1 MNVQRRKKRI
11 TKLLAMLL
19 AFFMVLAFALPNQ
32 SGTSFADSNDADEA
46 SLFSLL
52 QDGKINDGEPS
63 GVPGAPGAPV
73 AAQQTT
79 GTYMTVKD
87 QYGNPVDNVYFNID
101 NTYNGIHYFGKAVNG
116 ALYIYN
122 SATRQY
128 EQSSLEAAGF
138 MESRYHQ
145 ITVNTTVGDTT
156 NYNVDPK
163 TVLAQFYI
171 QGGVVKFS
179 QGSADLIHQS
189 KAQPPAPVSDA
200 MTAKDTKGKPAPGI
214 AFLLYKEGEPNIQEN
229 LLSDHNGALAY
240 TANAN
245 VFDART
251 LAAGTYTVKVT
262 PQSSSD
268 TAKATYVMDATKIYA
283 TFTVTDDGAGNKTVA
298 FSPASSQ
305 NLVFPLIADLPK
317 GEAKLTVNKTDE
329 KGDPLSGVTFQLQGP
344 VDSAAAGTR
353 TSGPTGADGKTTFT
367 NLAYGEYLLT
377 ELSAPDGYVVSKQVI
392 HVMLGKDADTPI
404 VGGTDVTKRLSLN
417 AVTWNPPHVEN
428 GVNTIYPNQAESLSV
443 DAVIQVPA
451 TDTPCARRFLY
462 HPAF

>member
-1 MNVQRRKKRI
+1 M
-11 TKLLAMLL
+11 
-19 AFFMVLAFALPNQ
+19 
-32 SGTSFADSNDADEA
+32 
-46 SLFSLL
+46 
-52 QDGKINDGEPS
+52 
-63 GVPGAPGAPV
+63 
-73 AAQQTT
+73 
-79 GTYMTVKD
+79 
-87 QYGNPVDNVYFNID
+87 
-101 NTYNGIHYFGKAVNG
+101 
-116 ALYIYN
+116 
-122 SATRQY
+122 
-128 EQSSLEAAGF
+128 
-138 MESRYHQ
+138 
-145 ITVNTTVGDTT
+145 
-156 NYNVDPK
+156 
-163 TVLAQFYI
+163 
-171 QGGVVKFS
+171 VKFS
-179 QGSADLIHQS
+179 QGSADLILQS

-404 VGGTDVTKRLSLN
+404 LGGTDVTKRLSLN

-451 TDTPCARRFLY
+451 TTHLAPGDFFTIQLSDNVDTYGLVQSKEQGLDIFANGGKLAEGKFDPTTRTITYTFTNLVKTFTANQIKLHTVLFIDKVKVPQEAGASSPIQLSYGLGQTTPSTSSFQVLY
-462 HPAF
+462 RPYYYPQQTGGSNIGTMYSIYNPDKKTATTYNLC